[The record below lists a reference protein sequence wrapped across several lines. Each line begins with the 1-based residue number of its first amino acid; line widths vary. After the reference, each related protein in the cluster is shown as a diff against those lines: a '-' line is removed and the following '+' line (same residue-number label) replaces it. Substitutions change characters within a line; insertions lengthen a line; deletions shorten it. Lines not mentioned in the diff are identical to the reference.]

1 MHNFR
6 LLESGF
12 IPGGLFTL
20 SLWYKGGELS
30 KRFALY
36 FIGNGLATAA
46 GGLLAYAMCVTPTKS
61 RRSLDTNRLLQSSYA
76 RCCRIGGLA
85 MALHCE

>member
-1 MHNFR
+1 M
-6 LLESGF
+6 LESGF

-46 GGLLAYAMCVTPTKS
+46 GGLLAYAM
-61 RRSLDTNRLLQSSYA
+61 
-76 RCCRIGGLA
+76 
-85 MALHCE
+85 